1 MGMATEKQRLSRTIN
16 IQPKTEEI
24 LKISED
30 VAPLDEA
37 LFFDEHGRFKKPVAH
52 NPDF

>member
-1 MGMATEKQRLSRTIN
+1 MAAEKQRLSRMIN
-16 IQPKTEEI
+16 VQPKTEET

-37 LFFDEHGRFKKPVAH
+37 LFFDEHGSFKKM
-52 NPDF
+52 